1 MLVSKGDNIYDS
13 TDIGVVRFTSN
24 ILNQTREQELE
35 LLGRVIEDRLKKV
48 ASGKWDKGVEFI
60 GIAGT
65 VTTLAAI
72 DQMMRI
78 YDSEKINGYRI
89 KRDGVMKI
97 LKMIR
102 GMTNKEKKELP
113 GVEEGREDIILAGA
127 MVVYKVMEWFGFNE
141 MTVSDAGLR
150 EGLVV
155 DLYMRLK

>member
-1 MLVSKGDNIYDS
+1 MHQKGDI
-13 TDIGVVRFTSN
+13 
-24 ILNQTREQELE
+24 
-35 LLGRVIEDRLKKV
+35 
-48 ASGKWDKGVEFI
+48 ASGVEFI
-60 GIAGT
+60 GTAGT

-89 KRDGVMKI
+89 KRDAVKKI
-97 LKMIR
+97 LMMISS
-102 GMTNKEKKELP
+102 MTNKDRIELP